1 MILKVN
7 YLIKKL
13 FLNQY
18 LEKKV
23 EQRFPFLPESSQRTS
38 ISVHLKSGVYGI
50 YQSHNGFLPELK

>member
-7 YLIKKL
+7 YLIKML

-23 EQRFPFLPESSQRTS
+23 EQRFPSVPESPQRTS